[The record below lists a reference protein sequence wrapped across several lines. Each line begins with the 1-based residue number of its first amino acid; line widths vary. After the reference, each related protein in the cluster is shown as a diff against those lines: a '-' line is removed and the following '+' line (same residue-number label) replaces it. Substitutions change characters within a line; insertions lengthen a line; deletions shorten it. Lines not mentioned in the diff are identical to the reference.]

1 MVQASVGRFAWEFCK
16 MTRPIFVAMTNSVS
30 PERDEEFNRWYNE
43 VHANDLLSL
52 PTMRS
57 LVRYRA
63 LQQITPAGVEPFH
76 KYMAIYELDD
86 PKAAVEVLVERRST
100 FTMTDAIV
108 DPLFVSYEPFFTERV
123 L

>member
-1 MVQASVGRFAWEFCK
+1 MA
-16 MTRPIFVAMTNSVS
+16 RPILVAMTNSVS

-63 LQQITPAGVEPFH
+63 VQQVTPGGSEPFH
-76 KYMAIYELDD
+76 KYMGIYELDD
-86 PKAAVEVLVERRST
+86 PRAAIEALVERRST
-100 FTMTDAIV
+100 FTMTDAIA
-108 DPLFVSYEPFFTERV
+108 DPLFISYVPFFTKTV
-123 L
+123 G